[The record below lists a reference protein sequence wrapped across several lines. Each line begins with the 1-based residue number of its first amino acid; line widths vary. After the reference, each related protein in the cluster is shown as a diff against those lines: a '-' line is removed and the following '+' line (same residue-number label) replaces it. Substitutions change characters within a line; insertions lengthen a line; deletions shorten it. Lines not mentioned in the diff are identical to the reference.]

1 MRTRYRQSPGQ
12 GWAREAREEVGGV
25 VAKKVR
31 PTMTEKGE
39 GGISISDHFI
49 FKF

>member
-1 MRTRYRQSPGQ
+1 MKNTMFIEP
-12 GWAREAREEVGGV
+12 WPEGV
-25 VAKKVR
+25 VKKVR
-31 PTMTEKGE
+31 PMITEKGE